1 MPAPFNLSLGGVPI
15 SLIPDQDGGEYELV
29 RRVVE
34 FHSRSEPEITL
45 QVHCGWF
52 PEVDDAQLSFETD
65 HGWQLLQAGEKKVIR
80 VRSAEQ
86 DPYQLGIFPND
97 FRSGDIYVAP
107 YEDMQTHTLGDQQL
121 SSPSSEASYIF
132 PLSYPMGEL
141 FMMNLLG
148 TGLGM
153 LFHACGVIYQGKGY
167 LFTGHGGAGKTT
179 TARLWEAVPG
189 AKVVNDDKVILR
201 KEAGEFRMYGTPWH
215 GEGGMVLPD
224 SAPLHRVFILKQ
236 ADQNTV
242 SSLHPVDAAGRL
254 LARTFV
260 PLWDADK
267 IDYSLKF
274 LDELCQAVPCVEL
287 GFLPDSSAVEFVL
300 NLK

>member
-1 MPAPFNLSLGGVPI
+1 MPAPFNISLGGIPI
-15 SLIPDQDGGEYELV
+15 SLISDQEVGAYELV
-29 RRVVE
+29 RRAIE
-34 FHSRSEPEITL
+34 FQSRSEPEITL

-52 PEVDDAQLSFETD
+52 PKLDDAQLSFETD
-65 HGWQLLQAGEKKVIR
+65 HGWQLLQVGEKKVIR

-86 DPYQLGIFPND
+86 DPYQLGIFPSD
-97 FRSGDIYVAP
+97 FRSGDIYIAP
-107 YEDMQTHTLGDQQL
+107 FEDTQGHF
-121 SSPSSEASYIF
+121 IF

-141 FMMNLLG
+141 FIMNLLG

-179 TARLWEAVPG
+179 TARMWETVPG

-287 GFLPDSSAVEFVL
+287 GFLPDYSAVEFVQ
-300 NLK
+300 NIK